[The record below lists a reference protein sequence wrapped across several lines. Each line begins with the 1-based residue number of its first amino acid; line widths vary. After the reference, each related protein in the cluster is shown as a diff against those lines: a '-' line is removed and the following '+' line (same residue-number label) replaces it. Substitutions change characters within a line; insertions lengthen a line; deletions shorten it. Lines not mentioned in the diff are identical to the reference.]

1 MAGPAAADFGL
12 VGGIRQH
19 LEDQVQRSSR
29 GHHRG
34 LITNGGQVLDVDGGG
49 PVVGPTIPWSP
60 SLLAR
65 RLLVCGLGG
74 YLSEVTRRACWAGTG
89 LESGFIGT
97 SQRST

>member
-49 PVVGPTIPWSP
+49 PVVGRVDPRCPGVLRCWHGGS
-60 SLLAR
+60 SYAVLAA
-65 RLLVCGLGG
+65 
-74 YLSEVTRRACWAGTG
+74 T
-89 LESGFIGT
+89 
-97 SQRST
+97 